1 MFREAL
7 EQCVRQTE
15 CVIALGGSSSQGL
28 CIFHTGV
35 ADALYSGQTH
45 PTHPASPEVSGTKK
59 PEINDLHIQKL
70 PISPR
75 SKKDM
80 RNRQAMP
87 FVSLYKDKT
96 EVSAANVS
104 RI

>member
-1 MFREAL
+1 M
-7 EQCVRQTE
+7 RQTE
-15 CVIALGGSSSQGL
+15 CVIALGGSSSRGL

-59 PEINDLHIQKL
+59 PEINDLRLLKL
-70 PISPR
+70 PIIPR

-80 RNRQAMP
+80 RNRQLCH

-96 EVSAANVS
+96 EVSADNVTK
-104 RI
+104 I